1 MARVFTGKHVVL
13 GVTGGIA
20 AYKVVELARNLTVEG
35 AIVDV
40 LLTHSAREFVT
51 PLTFQTL
58 TRRPVRTEV
67 IEQWSDAEQGH
78 VSLGLNAD
86 VVVVAPATAHAIA
99 KIANGL
105 ADDMLTVSILA
116 SPAPLLI
123 VPAMDHHMFINSAT
137 QENLARL
144 RARGAVI
151 IGPEAGPLASGLVG
165 QGRLSP
171 VREIQGRIRMVLGS
185 GGPLAGR
192 KVVVSAGP
200 TQESLDPIRY
210 LSNHSSGKM
219 GYAIAQ
225 AAIDAGAD
233 TTLITGATALEPP
246 VGCCVVPARSAH
258 DMHLAVQE
266 HSAGADVL
274 IMAAAVADYRPAEIA
289 TEKIKKSD
297 GPLSLELERTVDI
310 LASIDRPGLFKVG
323 FAAETTNL
331 MDYARGKLTS
341 KRLDLIVANDANEA
355 MGNDRSSAHLIDR
368 SGEIANTGVLPKGE
382 LAEAI
387 IDHIVARVSSRAE

>member
-1 MARVFTGKHVVL
+1 MARIFRGKRIIL

-35 AIVDV
+35 ATVDV
-40 LLTHSAREFVT
+40 MLTRAARDFVT

-105 ADDMLTVSILA
+105 ADDMLSVSILA
-116 SPAPLLI
+116 SPAPI
-123 VPAMDHHMFINSAT
+123 VIAPAMDHHMYLNPAT
-137 QENLARL
+137 QENLSKLDR
-144 RARGAVI
+144 RGVTLV
-151 IGPEAGPLASGLVG
+151 GPEQGPLASGLIG
-165 QGRLSP
+165 HGRLSP
-171 VREIQGRIRMVLGS
+171 IPKIAGEIRRLLGAE
-185 GGPLAGR
+185 GPLAGR

-200 TQESLDPIRY
+200 TQEALDPIRY
-210 LSNHSSGKM
+210 LTNRSTGKM

-225 AAIDAGAD
+225 AAIDAGAS
-233 TTLITGATALEPP
+233 TTLVTGSTSLIPP
-246 VGCCVVPARSAH
+246 VGCRLVKAASAH
-258 DMHLAVQE
+258 EMSEAVQE
-266 HSAGADVL
+266 HTRDADIL
-274 IMAAAVADYRPAEIA
+274 IMAAAVADYRPATVA
-289 TEKIKKSD
+289 TEKIKKGD
-297 GPLSLELERTVDI
+297 GGLTLQLERTVDI
-310 LASIDRPGLFKVG
+310 LARIDRPGLFKVG

-331 MDYARGKLTS
+331 LDYARGKLTA

-355 MGNDRSSAHLIDR
+355 MGSDRSSAYLIDR
-368 SGEIANTGVLPKGE
+368 DGEATGTGAQSKE
-382 LAEAI
+382 DLAEMI
-387 IDHIVARVSSRAE
+387 IDHIVERLGQ